1 MLAFAVQDANQNVAP
16 GQASAWKERE
26 MTAETP
32 ERGTA
37 RQPSEP
43 EFTTRPRRLLMIGRV
58 RPGQETAVLEAQ
70 LHYPV
75 EAAARA
81 AIERVE
87 GFVGSGHYA
96 LLLEIDGDNAQQ
108 ALTTYLNDP
117 EVRAFHASLR
127 PMVEGLPGPDA
138 AYVPG
143 PFHAFTST
151 ASVARS
157 PDGPAYSSGHMS
169 LAASMFRWERRS
181 EAGGRGSS

>member
-1 MLAFAVQDANQNVAP
+1 MET
-16 GQASAWKERE
+16 SRRE
-26 MTAETP
+26 
-32 ERGTA
+32 A
-37 RQPSEP
+37 RQPAPEP
-43 EFTTRPRRLLMIGRV
+43 EFTTRPRRLLMIGHM

-81 AIERVE
+81 SIERVE

-96 LLLEIDGDNAQQ
+96 LLLEIAGDDAQQ

-143 PFHAFTST
+143 PFHAQAPTE
-151 ASVARS
+151 SVERS
-157 PDGPAYSSGHMS
+157 SESPTYSSAYMS
-169 LAASMFRWERRS
+169 LAASVFRWS
-181 EAGGRGSS
+181 ESR